1 MRIGPYT
8 KVLPFFITTL
18 QTIFDSVEKKYSAES
33 SKKSIYL
40 KQNSLY
46 CLATQSGIALM
57 SRFVTLLSFHITSS
71 CLKRP
76 HCLLKLSLVIIFGI
90 SYEQA
95 SLFHW
100 GLVTLHA
107 QYNNVRCREPAVKL
121 WQQAACVTGAH
132 CYFGGSMCLPCSGS
146 GFLACA
152 KPVHCTRPESTWW
165 MVTPAAGVHPPMP
178 FSQYIPQDLIYI
190 LSKEQ
195 RVLRCLFMGHNGSS
209 MSASSTMSDFR
220 VEKTTELNNISP
232 VLVCLFVSSDFCCR
246 SV

>member
-1 MRIGPYT
+1 MPCHSIWHCSHVPICY
-8 KVLPFFITTL
+8 
-18 QTIFDSVEKKYSAES
+18 S
-33 SKKSIYL
+33 SKFPYRKLLPKKTTGLSPKVVTCDYL
-40 KQNSLY
+40 WH
-46 CLATQSGIALM
+46 
-57 SRFVTLLSFHITSS
+57 FVRAG
-71 CLKRP
+71 RP
-76 HCLLKLSLVIIFGI
+76 VLTV
-90 SYEQA
+90 
-95 SLFHW
+95 

-132 CYFGGSMCLPCSGS
+132 CYFGGSMCLSCNGS

-152 KPVHCTRPESTWW
+152 ELVHRTRPESAWW

-195 RVLRCLFMGHNGSS
+195 RVLRCIFMGHNGSS
-209 MSASSTMSDFR
+209 MSTHTMSDFR
-220 VEKTTELNNISP
+220 VEKTTELNNVSP

-246 SV
+246 SVLWCDEDINLNLHTVKNI